1 MEAVNKA
8 SLLARMLSKSN
19 VLVDG
24 KSLSLCEKVPAP
36 SECHSDNALNEQQVV
51 VSKETRNTS
60 NSQNEAITFQL
71 LENVDVSTVTAPEV
85 TEKAPEVF
93 EKVPKKL

>member
-8 SLLARMLSKSN
+8 SLLARMLSKSS

-24 KSLSLCEKVPAP
+24 KSLSLCEKVHEP

-51 VSKETRNTS
+51 VSKETTNTS

-71 LENVDVSTVTAPEV
+71 FENVDVSTVTAPEV